1 MTSNE
6 TTARAVPV
14 QFAAIDPYLETN
26 IVTGEEVEVRGH
38 DFVDWGRDNDFPGY
52 LLGLREAVPTLGS
65 IINGCTDY
73 CVGNG
78 GTIRVPAPT
87 LGVGF
92 RKDVTLDEFLAGSF
106 RAWWTYGC
114 APFEVIRTQD
124 MQGVAAINV
133 LDPRWV
139 RSDKEGT
146 KFWYSEKWADKY
158 SRKSTALVLPKWMK
172 MGKVERSLYYVK
184 NTADRTYPVPV
195 YGPALVACDIERRVG
210 SYHLN
215 AIANGFSASYLIN
228 FSNGIPND
236 EQKAEIVKGLRE
248 KFTGEQ
254 NAGRIFTNFSDD
266 RLHGVEVKKLDIDD
280 WGLKYQ
286 ELQKYSRAQIFT
298 SFRATPIL
306 FGIVAESSLIGAE
319 QNYADAFTLFNRTMI
334 RPAQRTILAALD
346 RILGVDGAVT
356 IEPFTME
363 DRAND

>member
-1 MTSNE
+1 MQANE
-6 TTARAVPV
+6 TTAPAKAV

-26 IVTGEEVEVRGH
+26 IVTGEEVEQRGQEY
-38 DFVDWGRDNDFPGY
+38 VCWGADNDFPGY
-52 LLGLREAVPTLGS
+52 LLGLRDGVPTLGS

-78 GTIRVPAPT
+78 GTMAVEAPIM
-87 LGVGF
+87 GVGF
-92 RKDVTLDEFLAGSF
+92 RKDVGLDEFLAGAF

-114 APFEVIRTQD
+114 TPFEVIRTQD
-124 MQGVAAINV
+124 GAGVAAINV
-133 LDPRWV
+133 LDPRFV

-158 SRKSTALVLPKWMK
+158 SRKARLLVLPKWMK
-172 MGKVERSLYYVK
+172 AGKMERSIYYVK
-184 NTADRTYPVPV
+184 NTNDRTYPVPV

-210 SYHLN
+210 RYHLN
-215 AIANGFSASYLIN
+215 AIANGFSASYFIN

-236 EQKAEIVKGLRE
+236 AQKDEIVKSVKE
-248 KFTGEQ
+248 KFTGDE
-254 NAGRIFTNFSDD
+254 NAGRIFVNFTDD
-266 RLHGVEVKKLDIDD
+266 RLHGVEVKKMEIDD
-280 WGLKYQ
+280 WGHKYS

-306 FGIVAESSLIGAE
+306 FGIVAETSLIGAE
-319 QNYADAFTLFNRTMI
+319 QNYADAFELFNRTMI
-334 RPAQRTILAALD
+334 RPAQRVILTALD